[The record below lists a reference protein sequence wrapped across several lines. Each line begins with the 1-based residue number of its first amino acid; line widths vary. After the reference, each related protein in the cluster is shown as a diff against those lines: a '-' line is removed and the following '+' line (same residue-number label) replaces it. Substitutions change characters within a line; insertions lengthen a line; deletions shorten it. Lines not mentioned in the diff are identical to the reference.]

1 MSLEFVTKEK
11 LVEQACDLEDKIE
24 RLERQI
30 FTLQERIRE
39 AKQTFDEI
47 AEACERIKDVK

>member
-1 MSLEFVTKEK
+1 MNLTFVTKEQ
-11 LVEQACDLEDKIE
+11 LVEQACYLEDKIE